1 MNSKDIALLMI
12 KYVIWT
18 IKSGNNW
25 CLNSSSNLLVEKNHI
40 HFSQCHSMWHLSI
53 KIRER
58 ERFLYCLVTFWEN
71 ASITRHSFIQLSFVS
86 PILIIY
92 HIPWI
97 EIKSTWFMMTSRN
110 KNFIEVI
117 YWTFIDLGWKTYYH
131 FHKCHDIFC
140 LTYL

>member
-1 MNSKDIALLMI
+1 
-12 KYVIWT
+12 
-18 IKSGNNW
+18 
-25 CLNSSSNLLVEKNHI
+25 
-40 HFSQCHSMWHLSI
+40 MWHLSI

-58 ERFLYCLVTFWEN
+58 ERFLYCLVAFWEN
-71 ASITRHSFIQLSFVS
+71 ASITRHSFIQLSLVS
-86 PILIIY
+86 PILITY

-131 FHKCHDIFC
+131 FHKCRYSKCRNETKTFIVNIESNTCWIRFSYSHHLSICKTFIGSKC
-140 LTYL
+140 WPKSIKM